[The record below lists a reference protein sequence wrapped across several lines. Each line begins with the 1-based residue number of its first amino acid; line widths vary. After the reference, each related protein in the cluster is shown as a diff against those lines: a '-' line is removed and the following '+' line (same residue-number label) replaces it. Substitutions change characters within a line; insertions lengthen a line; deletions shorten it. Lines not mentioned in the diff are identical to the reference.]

1 MQYTSETIEEMVA
14 YFASLP
20 SIGRKTAQ
28 RLTYFLLKKDEEYV
42 QNFAKTM
49 IKLKENVHYCSQCHN
64 YTETDPCPIC
74 SAENRKQTIICV
86 VKEPNDVLAIE
97 KTGEFK
103 GRYHVLHGLINPL
116 DGVSPDDIKLKEL
129 IQRLDGVEEIIFA
142 LDASIEGEMTIQYIS
157 KMIAPLGIKLTR
169 LARGMPIG
177 GELEFTDDATIAR
190 AFEAR
195 VELHH

>member
-49 IKLKENVHYCSQCHN
+49 SKLKENVHYCSQCHN
-64 YTETDPCPIC
+64 YTETDPCSIC
-74 SAENRKQTIICV
+74 SAENRKNSVICV

-116 DGVSPDDIKLKEL
+116 DGVSPEDIKLKEL
-129 IQRLDGVEEIIFA
+129 VQRLDGVEEIIFA
-142 LDASIEGEMTIQYIS
+142 LDASVEGEITMQYIS
-157 KMIAPLGIKLTR
+157 KMLAPLGVKLTR

-177 GELEFTDDATIAR
+177 GELEFTDEATIAR

-195 VELHH
+195 VEL

>member
-1 MQYTSETIEEMVA
+1 MVG

-20 SIGRKTAQ
+20 TIGRKTAQ
-28 RLTYFLLKKDEEYV
+28 RLTYYLLKKDEEYV
-42 QNFAKTM
+42 KNFASAMTR
-49 IKLKENVHYCSQCHN
+49 LKEKVHYCSQCHN

-74 SAENRKQTIICV
+74 SAENRKQSVICV
-86 VKEPNDVLAIE
+86 VEEPNDVLAIE

-116 DGVSPDDIKLKEL
+116 DGVSPEDIKLREL

-142 LDASIEGEMTIQYIS
+142 LDASVEGEITMQYIS
-157 KMIAPLGIKLTR
+157 KMMAPLGVKLTR

-177 GELEFTDDATIAR
+177 GELEFTDEATIAR

-195 VELHH
+195 VEL